1 MRRSNTGVGYIA
13 MGDGVQ
19 RPAPAGEARGRRRR
33 RRVTRIGFLL
43 GSSLVEQQAC
53 LKKKWISALNKGLAR
68 ATYCLSP
75 LMSSVSR
82 RYISLVKP
90 GSSSVP
96 PIARLLAPNA
106 AAKALFPSEDLGST
120 QFELLGESGTL
131 ARAAVPAGTSLYVR
145 RGCMVSLYNRSG
157 LRDIAMSHQWLQ
169 PAARMLRYRSL
180 KASIYYR
187 LSSPA
192 HLNCLLAPNF
202 MSQQLW
208 RARPVAG
215 RTLCPL
221 TLDGTSDW
229 FVFGRDAVVAYE
241 SNSSLV
247 IQEGPFRWPLR
258 RAHPLGSKLQLAQG
272 RGSLL
277 LSGYGTVYRVD
288 LKDAADELILQRRHL
303 LAINGAAPADIHA
316 CATPYDMLPPAR
328 AARVVPPL
336 VSLSAD
342 RRVHVEW
349 SNLCRW
355 FSAQASHARS
365 LAQRLYARYLHGPS
379 DFVKIRGPRTL
390 MVQSMYSGSA
400 PLPSVPARAAPQP
413 LYTTDMDSL
422 PELKVSDAKNYLSY
436 ASVGPD
442 GNVSFR
448 STPDFKDSVKQIE
461 LAKNRR

>member
-1 MRRSNTGVGYIA
+1 
-13 MGDGVQ
+13 
-19 RPAPAGEARGRRRR
+19 
-33 RRVTRIGFLL
+33 
-43 GSSLVEQQAC
+43 
-53 LKKKWISALNKGLAR
+53 
-68 ATYCLSP
+68 
-75 LMSSVSR
+75 MSSVSR

-90 GSSSVP
+90 GSSGVP
-96 PIARLLAPNA
+96 PIARLIAPNA
-106 AAKALFPSEDLGST
+106 AAKDLFPSEELGST
-120 QFELLGESGTL
+120 RFELLGESGTL
-131 ARAAVPAGTSLYVR
+131 ARASVPPGVSLYVR

-169 PAARMLRYRSL
+169 PAVRMLRYRSL

-202 MSQQLW
+202 TSQLLW
-208 RARPVAG
+208 RVRPAAG

-247 IQEGPFRWPLR
+247 IQEGPFRRPFR
-258 RAHPLGSKLQLAQG
+258 RAHPLGSKLQLLQG

-288 LKDAADELILQRRHL
+288 LKDAGDELILQRRHL
-303 LAINGAAPADIHA
+303 LAVNGTAPADIHA
-316 CATPYDMLPPAR
+316 CASPYDMLPPVP
-328 AARVVPPL
+328 AARTAPPL
-336 VSLSAD
+336 VSFGENRRIHIAWSNFGLWLSA
-342 RRVHVEW
+342 H
-349 SNLCRW
+349 
-355 FSAQASHARS
+355 ASHIRS
-365 LAQRLYARYLHGPS
+365 VVQHLYSRYLHGPS

-390 MVQSMYSGSA
+390 MVQSMYSGSV
-400 PLPSVPARAAPQP
+400 PLPGVSGRSAHQP

-442 GNVSFR
+442 GKVSFR
-448 STPDFKDSVKQIE
+448 STSDFKDTVKQIE
-461 LAKNRR
+461 LAKKKR